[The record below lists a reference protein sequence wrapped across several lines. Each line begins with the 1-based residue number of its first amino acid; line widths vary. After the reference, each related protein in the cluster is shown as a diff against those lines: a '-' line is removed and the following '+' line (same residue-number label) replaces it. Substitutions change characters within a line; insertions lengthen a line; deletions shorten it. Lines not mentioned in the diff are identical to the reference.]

1 MAAFSNNHFKVLIR
15 PLKYQDLDWLE
26 TLDIETIQVQP
37 SLGYISFREELKQTR
52 YWFRLIE
59 MFNQF
64 PNSFRNYRKVYIAEL
79 LSISGDPILKGFIH
93 ISPFNIN
100 LSTWRIERI
109 IVVSDK
115 KQYEKLSNP
124 KELGAQLLRY
134 CLGIICEARTW
145 ILEVDINKNDF
156 LALYRQNGFQPLAKL
171 TYWVL
176 DSELLWTLSQ
186 KKINIPNLMPV
197 SNSDA
202 HLLCQLDCVSMP
214 PLLRQVFDRNSED
227 FKQSL
232 LVSIFTKW
240 QQWFFNKEIAKGYV
254 FEPQRKIA
262 IGYFKLVLSKDNSQ
276 SHQAYLTIHPAYAW
290 LYPKLL
296 VQVAQ
301 IAQKYPNQNLEIVSA
316 DYQHERETYLNELG
330 VNRTKSTLL
339 MSRSV
344 WHKLKEV
351 KTNELYLSEMLQ
363 GLHVN
368 RRNPIPDRFF

>member
-1 MAAFSNNHFKVLIR
+1 MAAFFNNNFKVLIR

-156 LALYRQNGFQPLAKL
+156 L
-171 TYWVL
+171 VL
-176 DSELLWTLSQ
+176 KS
-186 KKINIPNLMPV
+186 
-197 SNSDA
+197 SN
-202 HLLCQLDCVSMP
+202 
-214 PLLRQVFDRNSED
+214 
-227 FKQSL
+227 
-232 LVSIFTKW
+232 
-240 QQWFFNKEIAKGYV
+240 
-254 FEPQRKIA
+254 
-262 IGYFKLVLSKDNSQ
+262 
-276 SHQAYLTIHPAYAW
+276 
-290 LYPKLL
+290 
-296 VQVAQ
+296 
-301 IAQKYPNQNLEIVSA
+301 
-316 DYQHERETYLNELG
+316 
-330 VNRTKSTLL
+330 
-339 MSRSV
+339 
-344 WHKLKEV
+344 
-351 KTNELYLSEMLQ
+351 
-363 GLHVN
+363 
-368 RRNPIPDRFF
+368 

>member
-1 MAAFSNNHFKVLIR
+1 MNI
-15 PLKYQDLDWLE
+15 
-26 TLDIETIQVQP
+26 VQ
-37 SLGYISFREELKQTR
+37 G
-52 YWFRLIE
+52 
-59 MFNQF
+59 
-64 PNSFRNYRKVYIAEL
+64 IAEN
-79 LSISGDPILKGFIH
+79 H
-93 ISPFNIN
+93 
-100 LSTWRIERI
+100 
-109 IVVSDK
+109 
-115 KQYEKLSNP
+115 
-124 KELGAQLLRY
+124 
-134 CLGIICEARTW
+134 
-145 ILEVDINKNDF
+145 
-156 LALYRQNGFQPLAKL
+156 
-171 TYWVL
+171 
-176 DSELLWTLSQ
+176 
-186 KKINIPNLMPV
+186 
-197 SNSDA
+197 
-202 HLLCQLDCVSMP
+202 
-214 PLLRQVFDRNSED
+214 
-227 FKQSL
+227 
-232 LVSIFTKW
+232 
-240 QQWFFNKEIAKGYV
+240 KGYV